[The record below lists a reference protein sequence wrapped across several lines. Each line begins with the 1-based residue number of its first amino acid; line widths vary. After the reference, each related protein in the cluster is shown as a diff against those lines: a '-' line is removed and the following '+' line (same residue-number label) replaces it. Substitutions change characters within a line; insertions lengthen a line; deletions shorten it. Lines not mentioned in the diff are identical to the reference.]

1 MRSVLYKF
9 TLDLLPNYFDALTTA
24 LSTADLIGLLPTP
37 GGWKEKLIRWF
48 VICWHGL
55 PINT

>member
-48 VICWHGL
+48 VIC
-55 PINT
+55 